1 MESSTS
7 TIHKLPFRQSVLVI
21 GLAGK
26 GKSSI
31 LNTLISGNHNGKDF
45 VAAKSKNPV
54 TREVSHKDIKIFGT
68 DSPVFTFFDVPGMLG
83 GEQPF
88 TEWVDDIIK
97 NVKHS
102 KVSLVFIVMSKEDR
116 MDVPTQAT
124 WAAVKDLLQGIA
136 PKSIVLTLTR
146 CEDGL
151 DEEEQAEAKSI
162 VEGYYGK
169 GFLQPKIL

>member
-1 MESSTS
+1 MESTTS
-7 TIHKLPFRQSVLVI
+7 TIHQLPFRQSVLVI

-45 VAAKSKNPV
+45 VAGKSMDPV
-54 TREVSHKDIKIFGT
+54 TTEVSKKDIKIFGT

-88 TEWVDDIIK
+88 TEWSDNIIK
-97 NVKHS
+97 NVSDS
-102 KVSLVFIVMSKEDR
+102 KISLVFIVMSKEDR
-116 MDVPTQAT
+116 MDVPLKST
-124 WAAVKDLLQGIA
+124 WAAVKDLLRGIA

-151 DEEEQAEAKSI
+151 DESEQA
-162 VEGYYGK
+162 
-169 GFLQPKIL
+169 